1 MRLAGKRAI
10 ITGAG
15 RGIGKATATKFLKEG
30 ASVVAVDIALE
41 RVQEAAAELR
51 GLGEVA
57 AHGAD
62 VTKKGD
68 CEAAVQAC
76 VDRFGGVDILINNAG
91 VAHFQPFLETTED
104 AWDHTM
110 DVDLKGVFLMGQAAA
125 KAMVRQGTGGAI
137 VNMASTNGLAGEREL
152 AAYNAAKA
160 GVLLLTKTMAIE
172 LAEHNIRVNA
182 VCPGF
187 ILTDLAIEGG
197 ASPEFVEAYTKKI
210 PLGRYGRPEEVADLF
225 AYLASDEA
233 GFITG
238 EGVVIDGGQLSEE

>member
-15 RGIGKATATKFLKEG
+15 RGIGKATAVKFLKEG
-30 ASVVAVDIALE
+30 ASVLALDIAPE
-41 RVQEAAAELR
+41 RVREAAFELAS
-51 GLGEVA
+51 LGPIEPFP
-57 AHGAD
+57 AD
-62 VTKKGD
+62 VTKKSD
-68 CEAAVQAC
+68 CEAAVEAC
-76 VDRFGGVDILINNAG
+76 VDRFGGVDVLINNAG
-91 VAHFQPFLETTED
+91 VAHFQPFLETTEE

-125 KAMVRQGTGGAI
+125 RRMVQQETGGAI

-152 AAYNAAKA
+152 SAYNAAKA

-187 ILTDLAIEGG
+187 ILTDLAIESG
-197 ASPEFVEAYTKKI
+197 ASMEFVEEYTKKI

-233 GFITG
+233 SFITG

>member
-15 RGIGKATATKFLKEG
+15 RGIGKATAAKFLKEG
-30 ASVVAVDIALE
+30 ASVLAVDIAAE
-41 RVQEAAAELR
+41 RVEQTASEL
-51 GLGEVA
+51 GSLGSI
-57 AHGAD
+57 HGFGAD
-62 VTKKGD
+62 VAKKSA
-68 CEAAVQAC
+68 CEAAVRAC
-76 VDRFGGVDILINNAG
+76 VDRFGGVDVLVNNAG
-91 VAHFQPFLETTED
+91 VAHFQPFLEATED

-110 DVDLKGVFLMGQAAA
+110 DVNLKGVFLMGQAAA
-125 KAMVRQGTGGAI
+125 KQMVSQGSGGAI

-152 AAYNAAKA
+152 AAYNASKA

-187 ILTDLAIEGG
+187 ILTDLAIESG
-197 ASPEFVEAYTKKI
+197 ASPEFVKEYTKKI

-233 GFITG
+233 SFITG